1 MAATL
6 AAATIE
12 QPANEVLWVGG
23 LSQTEGASSQLEPL
37 SQPPLVVFESGGELG
52 WGVPPGLEP
61 QQSQDTGFSQGMH
74 ALEVSAPSAV
84 DLSTAALSQF
94 VEAEIIQHFE
104 IVQAANRAGHDTSSV
119 AVCYPGTWAQ
129 LRVLLLKLAYDVSTE
144 DNWKVLGFSMYEGPD
159 PTEPKDP
166 LQGSRW
172 YLVVRSSRPHPLA
185 SGLSGGSSL
194 SQEAIGG
201 CLQDMLRRSGLHLG

>member
-23 LSQTEGASSQLEPL
+23 LSQTDGASSQLEPL
-37 SQPPLVVFESGGELG
+37 SQPPPVVFESGGELG

-74 ALEVSAPSAV
+74 ALEVSAPSTV

-94 VEAEIIQHFE
+94 VEAEVIQHFE
-104 IVQAANRAGHDTSSV
+104 IVQAASRAGHDTSSV

-129 LRVLLLKLAYDVSTE
+129 LRVLLLKLAYDVSSE
-144 DNWKVLGFSMYEGPD
+144 DNWIGKHWVSLCMRVLTLLNP
-159 PTEPKDP
+159 
-166 LQGSRW
+166 
-172 YLVVRSSRPHPLA
+172 RSSPGLA
-185 SGLSGGSSL
+185 LVSCC
-194 SQEAIGG
+194 AI
-201 CLQDMLRRSGLHLG
+201 LQTAPIGKRTVGRQQP